1 MEGEDVDTELVLLLH
16 VVRERESGICRE
28 EAVGERRQGGRG
40 MERGRQ
46 RNGEGEA
53 EEWRGGGRGMERW
66 R

>member
-40 MERGRQ
+40 MERGRK
-46 RNGEGEA
+46 RKGEV
-53 EEWRGGGRGMERW
+53 EEDVGKSDTKGW
-66 R
+66 